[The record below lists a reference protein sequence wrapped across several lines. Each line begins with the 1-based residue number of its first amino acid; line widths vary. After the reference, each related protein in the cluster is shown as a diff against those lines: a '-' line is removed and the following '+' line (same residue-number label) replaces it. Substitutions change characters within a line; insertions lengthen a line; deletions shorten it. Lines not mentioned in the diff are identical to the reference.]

1 VTVATAATREPI
13 RATRALLATDRLAKS
28 VEIEIH
34 GARIGAVRED
44 AAAARSAPYLALPP
58 LANAHDHLRA
68 IRSVALGGWN
78 LPFEL
83 WTLTQASAPK
93 IDPYI
98 AALVALGRSA
108 LGGCG
113 SVMVHYTR
121 PQGGRPIESEAA
133 RIARAAELVGVRI
146 AFAVALRDRNPLVYG
161 DEAEILAGLPAELGE
176 VLRSR
181 ARSPD
186 VAEQIAAVRRVAETC
201 ASQTF
206 DVQYGPVGP
215 QWCSDKL
222 LAAVAEASA
231 LDGRRVHMHLLETKA
246 QKEWA
251 DAAYPGGVIRHL
263 DALGLLS
270 ERLCVAHAVW
280 AAPEELDL
288 LALRRV
294 RIATNP
300 SSNLVLGSG
309 IAPIAAAIARKVD
322 VAMGL
327 DGLSLDE
334 DDDAL
339 RELRLLLL
347 LHKGVG
353 FERGL
358 DQATALH
365 CAAGVGRA
373 TLSAL
378 PASATLEA
386 GGPADVLLLDRSG
399 LAPDPLSAA
408 VGDLDLL
415 FARARKE
422 HIHSMIVAGRDV
434 VIDGRLVGF
443 DFAAAERE
451 LYVQARAGTK
461 DHDDWQ
467 RRADML
473 PGLIG
478 RFYASRHHCCG

>member
-1 VTVATAATREPI
+1 VSSPASGQLAPI
-13 RATRALLATDRLAKS
+13 RASRALLAPSRSARN
-28 VEIEIH
+28 VEIELS
-34 GARIGAVRED
+34 GARIGAVRENV
-44 AAAARSAPYLALPP
+44 AAAAPYLALPP

-83 WTLTQASAPK
+83 WTLAQAGAPK
-93 IDPYI
+93 VDPYV

-121 PQGGRPIESEAA
+121 PQGGQPIEVEAGS
-133 RIARAAELVGVRI
+133 IARAAGLVGVRV

-161 DEAEILAGLPAELGE
+161 DEAEILAELPAELSAT
-176 VLRSR
+176 LRER
-181 ARSPD
+181 AQSPRAAD
-186 VAEQIAAVRRVAETC
+186 QVAAVRRVAELC
-201 ASQTF
+201 ASEMF

-215 QWCSDKL
+215 QWCSDEL

-231 LDGRRVHMHLLETKA
+231 LDGRRVHMHLLETRA

-251 DAAYPGGVIRHL
+251 DATYPGGVVRHL
-263 DALGLLS
+263 DAIGLLS
-270 ERLCVAHAVW
+270 ERLCLAHAVW
-280 AAPEELDL
+280 ATPDELDL
-288 LALRRV
+288 LASRRV

-300 SSNLVLGSG
+300 SSNLVLASG
-309 IAPIAAAIARKVD
+309 IAPIAQALARNLE

-358 DQATALH
+358 DQETALW

-373 TLSAL
+373 SLSGL
-378 PASATLEA
+378 PAEAKIEA
-386 GGPADVLLLDRSG
+386 GGPGDVLLLDVAA
-399 LAPDPLSAA
+399 LAPDPLSDG
-408 VGDLDLL
+408 VSDLDLL

-422 HIHSMIVAGRDV
+422 HVHSLFVAGRDV
-434 VIDGRLVGF
+434 VIDGRLANF

-451 LYVQARAGTK
+451 LHAQSRSGLK
-461 DHDDWQ
+461 QHSDWQ
-467 RRADML
+467 RRANAL
-473 PGLIG
+473 PTLV
-478 RFYASRHHCCG
+478 RQFYLSRQHCCG